1 MQSLALF
8 RPASSLS
15 TRRVALITLL
25 NVMFLVVAFCTTG
38 ANADGFNAK
47 KISWVP
53 WEKALA
59 TAKRVDK
66 PVMMLVHKTWCAAC
80 KQLRQKFIGSAEIE
94 VLSEHFVMA
103 NVEDDD
109 EPSDEK
115 YSPQGGYSPRIM
127 FLRPDGS
134 VADVINP
141 ASDPGHLH
149 FYGTADEVAR
159 GMLQTLR
166 AVKGV
171 SNADDL

>member
-1 MQSLALF
+1 MPLHAAAGCTRGRLYARLTALLLLLAVF
-8 RPASSLS
+8 GA
-15 TRRVALITLL
+15 
-25 NVMFLVVAFCTTG
+25 TG
-38 ANADGFNAK
+38 GLCDGFNAK

-53 WEKALA
+53 WDKAIE
-59 TAKRVDK
+59 TGKRLDK
-66 PVMMLVHKTWCAAC
+66 PIFMLVHKTWCAAC

-94 VLSEHFVMA
+94 LLSEHFVMA

-109 EPSDEK
+109 EPSEEK

-134 VADVINP
+134 VADVINT

-149 FYGTADEVAR
+149 FYGTADEVVR

-166 AVKGV
+166 VVKGV
-171 SNADDL
+171 TNPDDL